1 MGITEHG
8 KFVLNIM
15 KENGLLNY
23 YDTLSGN
30 CCFSKEEYDDNI
42 SSSEL
47 PTAKA
52 VGFSLNSSNELS
64 INELSP

>member
-1 MGITEHG
+1 MGITEYG

-30 CCFSKEEYDDNI
+30 CCFTKEEYDDNI
-42 SSSEL
+42 SSIKKVTEILSE
-47 PTAKA
+47 
-52 VGFSLNSSNELS
+52 
-64 INELSP
+64 